1 MKEEIKKEE
10 EETLL
15 YDELYQNENKILAN
29 KIDLNIYNNN
39 TKKSE
44 NYKLLNEED
53 EILLC
58 KEEEIKKIKESK
70 ENGDDIK
77 IKELYK
83 GDDNDSIF
91 YLNKNKIR
99 NNLLKNSM
107 EFERNF
113 SNSKFDNYN
122 VEEMDKLYKEV
133 QLKHPRNIIE
143 GEIKKYPFFSWSGFF
158 CCNKKEY
165 LSLGLGYV
173 TYFNSMK
180 LLIIFF
186 LIISLINLCLIK
198 DYSNFKSNYNFNN
211 DWLLQTTI
219 GNTITTY
226 FNTSYFYFDTEDL
239 IAKQESDDKIQTTLN
254 CDNNLIYDII
264 AVRRFVNVESL
275 NLDIYINTNQ
285 TYSKEFY
292 LFDSRFIDFFFPYE
306 KNEFIFND
314 YVEDLQYALRHFSIS
329 KEKKSAD
336 LITTYKEYYD
346 YYMDSLFY
354 DIKDNHD
361 KYKNF
366 IDIIYFSCFNITN
379 SNKNEIKEIE
389 GKNRNLKDSVPIIT
403 LITLIILTILYI
415 VFKKSISKDNKDYK
429 KNKIFINNYTLV
441 LHKLKIL
448 SDDFEKELNDLFNF
462 LEKIIKKN
470 KFLFISNLEEEIDF
484 EIFDVSISN
493 VNEKKIQSFE
503 KIKKLLNKIDD
514 IQNDNDSIKKKIK
527 NNLRGM
533 YLSMH
538 DIAENLTE
546 KETQNIEEENFGDI
560 NRINDNNN
568 IRINDILDPNNKTY
582 EEKNNEIEIK
592 KNQIN
597 EQKNKITIDIIKL
610 HKEYNLKNYVDIYIT
625 FRNQQIPNFIYRIYN
640 KNKSIR
646 FFIIYFAKNQNL
658 KNIIIKTNGLI
669 FI

>member
-1 MKEEIKKEE
+1 MVCR
-10 EETLL
+10 
-15 YDELYQNENKILAN
+15 D
-29 KIDLNIYNNN
+29 
-39 TKKSE
+39 
-44 NYKLLNEED
+44 
-53 EILLC
+53 
-58 KEEEIKKIKESK
+58 
-70 ENGDDIK
+70 
-77 IKELYK
+77 
-83 GDDNDSIF
+83 
-91 YLNKNKIR
+91 
-99 NNLLKNSM
+99 
-107 EFERNF
+107 
-113 SNSKFDNYN
+113 
-122 VEEMDKLYKEV
+122 
-133 QLKHPRNIIE
+133 
-143 GEIKKYPFFSWSGFF
+143 
-158 CCNKKEY
+158 
-165 LSLGLGYV
+165 
-173 TYFNSMK
+173 
-180 LLIIFF
+180 
-186 LIISLINLCLIK
+186 
-198 DYSNFKSNYNFNN
+198 
-211 DWLLQTTI
+211 
-219 GNTITTY
+219 
-226 FNTSYFYFDTEDL
+226 
-239 IAKQESDDKIQTTLN
+239 
-254 CDNNLIYDII
+254 
-264 AVRRFVNVESL
+264 
-275 NLDIYINTNQ
+275 
-285 TYSKEFY
+285 
-292 LFDSRFIDFFFPYE
+292 
-306 KNEFIFND
+306 
-314 YVEDLQYALRHFSIS
+314 
-329 KEKKSAD
+329 
-336 LITTYKEYYD
+336 
-346 YYMDSLFY
+346 
-354 DIKDNHD
+354 
-361 KYKNF
+361 
-366 IDIIYFSCFNITN
+366 

-389 GKNRNLKDSVPIIT
+389 GKNRNLKDSVPIIS

-415 VFKKSISKDNKDYK
+415 VFKKSISKDNKDYN

-625 FRNQQIPNFIYRIYN
+625 FRNQQIPNFIYGIYN
-640 KNKSIR
+640 KNKFIR
-646 FFIIYFAKNQNL
+646 FFYHLFCQKSKLEKYYYKNQWLNFYL
-658 KNIIIKTNGLI
+658 AIENPSDIQWENCYV
-669 FI
+669 